1 MKLQAIF
8 LIALSTLISF
18 AFADEKDVEFEKA
31 KKFFSKEADKMDKW
45 LGNWNEEWKDIFT
58 EGPAYTGDGTTYG
71 DPLTGGYCMM
81 PDSEAYTK
89 DMMFAA
95 MNLPQYNI
103 SAGCGSCLIL
113 AQADKPE
120 RVVRVRVVDRCG
132 ECPKGDIDLSNTA
145 WKALTGDFIPGRVK
159 IIWSIVPCT
168 ETWYDYP
175 PLVEEDSPIKLKWK
189 MASSVYWG
197 GIQAYNTRY
206 PVTSIERWDGK
217 DWVHLRR
224 DDMFHYMWDETIPG
238 DPMKVRVTQGDGI
251 QVIVDGL
258 KIDGSWYDV
267 DDNYT
272 LGTSQTTIYPK
283 KQTAT
288 ATASSS
294 TATQVQIPL
303 CGDYPC
309 CPENSKVVYTDESGD
324 WGLLDNDWCLI
335 KKTEEEPKV
344 EPKKEEKND
353 DDKETCWSEADGYPC
368 CKGCD
373 VVFTDESGSWGV
385 EKNEWCGIPATCT
398 PSKATEDCTGK
409 SDGYPCCKS
418 CKAVYTDADGPWG
431 FENNEWCGIKSSC

>member
-8 LIALSTLISF
+8 LIALTSLTTF
-18 AFADEKDVEFEKA
+18 ALADEKDVEFEKA
-31 KKFFSKEADKMDKW
+31 KQFFSKEADKMEKW

-71 DPLTGGYCMM
+71 DPVTGGYCMM

-120 RVVRVRVVDRCG
+120 RVIRVRVVDRCG

-159 IIWSIVPCT
+159 IIWSLVPCT

-175 PLVEEDSPIKLKWK
+175 PLVEEGSPIKLKWK

-197 GIQAYNTRY
+197 GIQAFNTRY
-206 PVTSIERWDGK
+206 PVTSIERWDGN
-217 DWVHLRR
+217 DWVHLER
-224 DDMFHYMWDETIPG
+224 DDMFHYMWKETIPG
-238 DPMKVRVTQGDGI
+238 GPMKVRVTQGDG
-251 QVIVDGL
+251 VVVVVDGL
-258 KIDGSWYDV
+258 TIDGSWYDV

-272 LGTSQTTIYPK
+272 IGTSQTTYLPEKMPK
-283 KQTAT
+283 TAT
-288 ATASSS
+288 AG
-294 TATQVQIPL
+294 TATSSPTQVAL

-309 CPENSKVVYTDESGD
+309 CSSKNAEIVYSDEDGD
-324 WGLLDNDWCLI
+324 WSLENGDWCLI
-335 KKTEEEPKV
+335 KKAEDVKV
-344 EPKKEEKND
+344 D
-353 DDKETCWSEADGYPC
+353 TCWSEAIGYPC

-373 VVFTDESGSWGV
+373 VTVSDESGVWGV
-385 EKNEWCGIPATCT
+385 ENNAWCGIPDSCESSAAAETCT
-398 PSKATEDCTGK
+398 GSKK
-409 SDGYPCCKS
+409 GYSCCKS
-418 CKAVYTDADGPWG
+418 CDTVYTDEDGAWG

>member
-8 LIALSTLISF
+8 LIALTTLTSLVV
-18 AFADEKDVEFEKA
+18 ADEKDVEFEKA
-31 KKFFSKEADKMDKW
+31 KQFFSKEASKMDKW
-45 LGNWNEEWKDIFT
+45 LGNWNNEWKDIFT

-71 DPLTGGYCMM
+71 DPVTGGYCMM

-120 RVVRVRVVDRCG
+120 RVIRVRVVDRCG

-197 GIQAYNTRY
+197 GIQAFNTRY
-206 PVTSIERWDGK
+206 PVTAIDRWDDGSN
-217 DWVHLRR
+217 DWVPLRR
-224 DDMFHYMWDETIPG
+224 DDMFHYMWDTTIPG
-238 DPMKVRVTQGDGI
+238 GPMKVRVTQGDG
-251 QVIVDGL
+251 VVVVVDGL
-258 KIDGSWYDV
+258 TIDGSWYDV

-272 LGTSQTTIYPK
+272 IGTSQTTYYPEK
-283 KQTAT
+283 MTKT

-294 TATQVQIPL
+294 PTQTQVEL
-303 CGDYPC
+303 CGDYIC
-309 CPENSKVVYTDESGD
+309 CKEGTEVIYTDDEGE
-324 WGLLDNDWCLI
+324 WGLDGKDWCMI
-335 KKTEEEPKV
+335 KNNKG
-344 EPKKEEKND
+344 
-353 DDKETCWSEADGYPC
+353 DDKEEDTCWSEAAGYKC
-368 CKGCD
+368 CKSCNVEFSD
-373 VVFTDESGSWGV
+373 DSGEWGI
-385 EKNEWCGIPATCT
+385 ENGEWCGIPASCNGNA
-398 PSKATEDCTGK
+398 ATVESCTGK
-409 SDGYPCCKS
+409 KDGYPCCKS
-418 CKAVYTDADGPWG
+418 CNVIYTDEQGKWG
-431 FENNEWCGIKSSC
+431 YENDEWCGIKSSC

>member
-1 MKLQAIF
+1 MKLLAIF
-8 LIALSTLISF
+8 LIALTLISY
-18 AFADEKDVEFEKA
+18 AFADEKDVEFERA
-31 KKFFSKEADKMDKW
+31 KKFFSKEAKKMDKW

-71 DPLTGGYCMM
+71 DPVTGGYCMM

-113 AQADKPE
+113 AQADKPD
-120 RVVRVRVVDRCG
+120 RVIRVRVVDRCG

-145 WKALTGDFIPGRVK
+145 WKALTGDFIPSRVK

-175 PLVEEDSPIKLKWK
+175 PLVEEGSPIKLKWK

-206 PVTSIERWDGK
+206 PVTSIERWDGN

-224 DDMFHYMWDETIPG
+224 DDMFHYMWDTTIPG
-238 DPMKVRVTQGDGI
+238 GPMKVRVTQGDGV
-251 QVIVDGL
+251 QVVVDGL
-258 KIDGSWYDV
+258 TIDGTWYDV

-272 LGTSQTTIYPK
+272 IGTSQTTYIPERMTK
-283 KQTAT
+283 TAT
-288 ATASSS
+288 ATSSP
-294 TATQVQIPL
+294 TQVAL

-309 CPENSKVVYTDESGD
+309 CSKGAEVIYTDESGD
-324 WGLLDNDWCLI
+324 WGLENGDWCFI
-335 KKTEEEPKV
+335 KEDGEEPKED
-344 EPKKEEKND
+344 EPD
-353 DDKETCWSEADGYPC
+353 SSCWSAPY
-368 CKGCD
+368 
-373 VVFTDESGSWGV
+373 
-385 EKNEWCGIPATCT
+385 
-398 PSKATEDCTGK
+398 
-409 SDGYPCCKS
+409 GYPCCKS
-418 CKAVYTDADGPWG
+418 CEIHTTNDSGKWGMENNKWCGIPDSCDGNTVQESCTGIEDGYPCCKTCNAIYNDEQGPWG
-431 FENNEWCGIKSSC
+431 YENNEWCGIKTSC

>member
-8 LIALSTLISF
+8 SIALTTLATF
-18 AFADEKDVEFEKA
+18 VFADEKDVEFEKA
-31 KKFFSKEADKMDKW
+31 KQFFSKEADKMDKW
-45 LGNWNEEWKDIFT
+45 LGNWNEEWRDIFT

-71 DPLTGGYCMM
+71 DPVTGGYCMM

-120 RVVRVRVVDRCG
+120 RVIRVRVVDRCG

-175 PLVEEDSPIKLKWK
+175 PLVEEGSPIKLKWK

-197 GIQAYNTRY
+197 GIQAFNTRY
-206 PVTSIERWDGK
+206 PVTSIERWDGN
-217 DWVHLRR
+217 DWVHLKR
-224 DDMFHYMWDETIPG
+224 DDMFHYMWEGTIPNT
-238 DPMKVRVTQGDGI
+238 PMKVRVTQGDG
-251 QVIVDGL
+251 VVVVVDGL
-258 KIDGSWYDV
+258 TIDGSWYDV

-272 LGTSQTTIYPK
+272 IGTSQTTYYPEK
-283 KQTAT
+283 MTKT

-294 TATQVQIPL
+294 PTQVAL
-303 CGDYPC
+303 CGEYPC
-309 CPENSKVVYTDESGD
+309 CSSENAEIVYTDSEGD
-324 WGLLDNDWCLI
+324 WGLEKGDWCLI
-335 KKTEEEPKV
+335 KKNENNNNE
-344 EPKKEEKND
+344 D
-353 DDKETCWSEADGYPC
+353 ACWSEAIGYPC
-368 CKGCD
+368 CKGCEAISN
-373 VVFTDESGSWGV
+373 DESGAWGV
-385 EKNEWCGIPATCT
+385 ENNEWCGIPDSCGSNSATETCT
-398 PSKATEDCTGK
+398 GSKQ
-409 SDGYPCCKS
+409 GYSCCKS
-418 CKAVYTDADGPWG
+418 CDVVYTDNDGAWG
-431 FENNEWCGIKSSC
+431 YENDEWCGIKSSC

>member
-8 LIALSTLISF
+8 LIALTTLISY

-31 KKFFSKEADKMDKW
+31 KKFFSKESKKMDKW

-95 MNLPQYNI
+95 MNLPQYNV

-120 RVVRVRVVDRCG
+120 RVIRVRVVDRCG

-145 WKALTGDFIPGRVK
+145 WKALTGDFIPSRVK

-175 PLVEEDSPIKLKWK
+175 PLVEEGSPIKLKWK

-206 PVTSIERWDGK
+206 PVTSIERWDGN

-224 DDMFHYMWDETIPG
+224 DDMFHYMWDTTIPG
-238 DPMKVRVTQGDGI
+238 GPMKVRVTQGDGV
-251 QVIVDGL
+251 QVVVDGL
-258 KIDGSWYDV
+258 TIDGSWYDV

-272 LGTSQTTIYPK
+272 IGTSQTTYIPERMTK
-283 KQTAT
+283 TAT
-288 ATASSS
+288 ATSSP
-294 TATQVQIPL
+294 TQVAL
-303 CGDYPC
+303 
-309 CPENSKVVYTDESGD
+309 
-324 WGLLDNDWCLI
+324 W
-335 KKTEEEPKV
+335 
-344 EPKKEEKND
+344 
-353 DDKETCWSEADGYPC
+353 
-368 CKGCD
+368 
-373 VVFTDESGSWGV
+373 
-385 EKNEWCGIPATCT
+385 
-398 PSKATEDCTGK
+398 
-409 SDGYPCCKS
+409 
-418 CKAVYTDADGPWG
+418 
-431 FENNEWCGIKSSC
+431 